1 MERAR
6 FRGSEGSFEPSCE
19 VGHGP
24 GYFLCTGIDKR
35 GFNDYNVLVSDTSTK
50 GTILMIFS
58 AKDMIR
64 KRKSVRTFTGEP
76 LKNEDRVALEQY
88 IQSPTNPFDVPIDFR
103 LLDVK
108 EYGLSS
114 PVIVGADLYLAA
126 KVKRCKHY
134 EIGFGYSFEHVCL
147 YAESLGLG
155 TVMLAASLSR
165 AAFEKAMDVQE
176 DEVLPV
182 ASPVGYPAQKKS
194 IRESLMR
201 KGLKA
206 DERIPFE
213 QLFFDKQYGNQL
225 TASSA
230 GAYANAL
237 EMARWAPSA
246 GNKQPWRAVV
256 TGDTVHFYE
265 EKSMKDSSL
274 GDIQKV
280 DVGIALAHFDL
291 TMQEEGHNGR
301 FVEADPGIG
310 LPENVQYIISYEREK

>member
-1 MERAR
+1 M
-6 FRGSEGSFEPSCE
+6 
-19 VGHGP
+19 
-24 GYFLCTGIDKR
+24 K
-35 GFNDYNVLVSDTSTK
+35 
-50 GTILMIFS
+50 FS
-58 AKDMIR
+58 AKDMIC

-76 LKNEDRVALEQY
+76 LKNEDRAAIDQF
-88 IQSPTNPFDVPIDFR
+88 IQSPTNPFDVPVDFR
-103 LLDVK
+103 LLDAK

-126 KVKRCKHY
+126 KVKRCRHY

-147 YAESLGLG
+147 YLESLGVG

-165 AAFEKAMDVQE
+165 AAFEKAMEVQN

-213 QLFFDKQYGNQL
+213 QLFFDSQYGDHL

-230 GAYANAL
+230 GLYANAL

-256 TGDTVHFYE
+256 SDEVVHFYE
-265 EKSMKDSSL
+265 EKSMKDNPL

-291 TMQEEGHNGR
+291 TLQEEGHSGR
-301 FVEADPGIG
+301 FIEADPGIT
-310 LPENVQYIISYEREK
+310 LPENVQYIISYERVK

>member
-1 MERAR
+1 M
-6 FRGSEGSFEPSCE
+6 
-19 VGHGP
+19 
-24 GYFLCTGIDKR
+24 T
-35 GFNDYNVLVSDTSTK
+35 
-50 GTILMIFS
+50 FS

-64 KRKSVRTFTGEP
+64 KRKSVRTFDGKP
-76 LKNEDRVALEQY
+76 LKNEDRLALEQY
-88 IQSPTNPFDVPIDFR
+88 IQSQTNPFGVPVEFR
-103 LLDVK
+103 LLDAK

-114 PVIVGADLYLAA
+114 PVIVGTDLYLAA
-126 KVKRCKHY
+126 KVKRCKNY
-134 EIGFGYSFEHVCL
+134 EIGFGYSFEQMCL

-165 AAFEKAMDVQE
+165 AAFEKAMNVQN

-194 IRESLMR
+194 IRETLMR

-213 QLFFDKQYGNQL
+213 QLFFDKQYGNPL
-225 TASSA
+225 TVSSA
-230 GAYANAL
+230 GIYADSL

-246 GNKQPWRAVV
+246 ANKQPWRAVV
-256 TGDTVHFYE
+256 IGDTVHFYE
-265 EKSMKDSSL
+265 DKSMKDSPI

-291 TMQEEGHNGR
+291 TMQEEGHKGR
-301 FVEADPGIG
+301 FVEADPGIA
-310 LPENVQYIISYEREK
+310 LPENVQYIISYERGE

>member
-1 MERAR
+1 MA
-6 FRGSEGSFEPSCE
+6 
-19 VGHGP
+19 
-24 GYFLCTGIDKR
+24 
-35 GFNDYNVLVSDTSTK
+35 
-50 GTILMIFS
+50 FS

-76 LKNEDRVALEQY
+76 LKSEDRAAMDRF
-88 IQSPTNPFDVPIDFR
+88 IQSPTNPFDVPVDFR

-165 AAFEKAMDVQE
+165 AAFEKAMDVQN

-182 ASPVGYPAQKKS
+182 ASPVGYPAQKRS

-206 DERIPFE
+206 DERLPFE

-225 TASSA
+225 TVSSA
-230 GAYANAL
+230 G
-237 EMARWAPSA
+237 
-246 GNKQPWRAVV
+246 
-256 TGDTVHFYE
+256 
-265 EKSMKDSSL
+265 
-274 GDIQKV
+274 I
-280 DVGIALAHFDL
+280 
-291 TMQEEGHNGR
+291 
-301 FVEADPGIG
+301 
-310 LPENVQYIISYEREK
+310 

>member
-1 MERAR
+1 M
-6 FRGSEGSFEPSCE
+6 
-19 VGHGP
+19 
-24 GYFLCTGIDKR
+24 T
-35 GFNDYNVLVSDTSTK
+35 
-50 GTILMIFS
+50 FS

-76 LKNEDRVALEQY
+76 LKREDRAALGRY
-88 IQSPTNPFDVPIDFR
+88 LQSQTNPFDVPVDFR
-103 LLDVK
+103 LLDAG

-126 KVKRCKHY
+126 KVKRRGQY

-165 AAFEKAMDVQE
+165 AAFERAMEVQN
-176 DEVLPV
+176 DEVLPA
-182 ASPVGYPAQKKS
+182 ASPVGYPAQKRS

-201 KGLKA
+201 RGLKA

-213 QLFFDKQYGNQL
+213 RLFFDKQYGNPL
-225 TASSA
+225 TALSA

-246 GNKQPWRAVV
+246 ANKQPWRAVAA
-256 TGDTVHFYE
+256 GDAVHFYE
-265 EKSMKDSSL
+265 EKSLKDSAL

-291 TMQEEGHNGR
+291 TMREEGHHGR
-301 FVEADPGIG
+301 FVEADHGLA
-310 LPENVQYIISYEREK
+310 LPEAVQYVISYERED